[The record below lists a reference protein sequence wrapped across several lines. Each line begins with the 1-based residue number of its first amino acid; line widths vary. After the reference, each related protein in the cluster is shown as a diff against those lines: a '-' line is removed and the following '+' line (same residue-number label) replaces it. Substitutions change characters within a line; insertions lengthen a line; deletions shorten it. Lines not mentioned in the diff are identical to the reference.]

1 MDNQSLRYLPP
12 KTSLVLD
19 CRDECVLEVRKSLLE
34 SLQEIMSR
42 TSGTIKLFI
51 FSRFEEDIDLALV
64 ELPGA
69 WDSSQPII
77 RAMSVY
83 L

>member
-1 MDNQSLRYLPP
+1 
-12 KTSLVLD
+12 
-19 CRDECVLEVRKSLLE
+19 
-34 SLQEIMSR
+34 MSR

-51 FSRFEEDIDLALV
+51 SSRFEEDIDLALV

-69 WDSSQPII
+69 WESSQPII